1 MTKTLTLAL
10 TGRFAVIGPDGH
22 DIDGLPLRGQAI
34 LAYLARH
41 PGHRAGR
48 SEVAALIWTDRA
60 EEQARASLRQELSM
74 LRQSLPEGAIG
85 TDRTSVW
92 LGDAVRIAPPSPGLP
107 LLDGFAA
114 PAGGF
119 EDWLRDERQHDADE
133 RLRLHLAEAEAALA
147 RVETSGAIAAA
158 EAGLALDPYAETAL
172 RLLMQAE
179 AAAGNRAGALA
190 AHARFADRLRTDL
203 DAEPDAETEALAATL
218 RSPVAASAPRVAS
231 GGHIPTLAVLPF
243 DHLAQEPGDMLA
255 DGIVD
260 EITSALSR
268 STDVH
273 VIARQS
279 AFALSQPRPGI
290 REAAERLG
298 ADYIVTGTVKRSGE
312 RLRITVE
319 LAGPDGVTLW
329 SRRFDD
335 RLDDLFDLQDRIA
348 VQVAGQISPSLR
360 SAEIT
365 RATRRPPEVRSA
377 YDLLLAGYPH
387 FWSHRKGDNGLALAQ
402 FSAASAL
409 DPGNATALA
418 MTAWCHA
425 QQVAYIW
432 TGDPA
437 GERQKAVDCA
447 TRAAQLPGAGDSAP
461 ALVAIGAA
469 LTLTTTDKDRA
480 RSFIDRALAI
490 DPNNAWGWF
499 RSGWLKVV
507 FNEPESAISDFTRAE
522 ALSPLDPFLFNFLLG
537 RASAMHELG
546 DHADAIRLVYR
557 AMALAPGMTWPYR
570 TLAAYHAMQGETDLA
585 AAAAKTFLS
594 HYPGMTVRRLL
605 DYLPP
610 GIGLTNS
617 PYIDGLR
624 AAGIPED

>member
-1 MTKTLTLAL
+1 MTETLTLAL
-10 TGRFAVIGPDGH
+10 TGRFTVIGPDGH
-22 DIDGLPLRGQAI
+22 DIDGLPLRGLAI
-34 LAYLARH
+34 LAYLARQ
-41 PGHRAGR
+41 PGRRAAR
-48 SEVAALIWTDRA
+48 SALAALVWTDRA
-60 EEQARASLRQELSM
+60 EEQARASLRQELSV

-85 TDRTSVW
+85 TDRMAVW
-92 LGDAVRIAPPSPGLP
+92 LGDAVQIAAPAPGLP
-107 LLDGFAA
+107 LLDGFSG

-133 RLRLHLAEAEAALA
+133 RVRLHLTEAEAAL
-147 RVETSGAIAAA
+147 GKGLAA
-158 EAGLALDPYAETAL
+158 EAIASAEAALTLDPYAETAL

-179 AAAGNRAGALA
+179 AVAGNRSGALA
-190 AHARFADRLRTDL
+190 AHARFSERLRADL
-203 DAEPDAETEALAATL
+203 DAAPDSETEALAAKL
-218 RSPVAASAPRVAS
+218 RSAPLGPVPAAK
-231 GGHIPTLAVLPF
+231 GGHVPTLAVLPF
-243 DHLAQEPGDMLA
+243 DHLAQGPGDMLA

-260 EITSALSR
+260 EITAALSR

-279 AFALSQPRPGI
+279 AFALKDSRPGI

-312 RLRITVE
+312 RVRITAD

-377 YDLLLAGYPH
+377 YDLLLSGYPL
-387 FWSHRKGDNGLALAQ
+387 FWSHRKGDNAVALSQ
-402 FSAASAL
+402 FRAAAAL

-432 TGDPA
+432 TDDPA
-437 GERQKAVDCA
+437 GERQRAIDCA
-447 TRAAQLPGAGDSAP
+447 TRAAQLPAAADSAP

-469 LTLTTTDKDRA
+469 LTLTTADKDRA

-507 FNEPESAISDFTRAE
+507 FNEPQSAISDFIRAE
-522 ALSPLDPFLFNFLLG
+522 SLSPLDPFLFNFLLG

-546 DHADAIRLVYR
+546 DHADAIRLVHR

-570 TLAAYHAMQGETDLA
+570 TLAAYNAMQGDMDEA
-585 AAAAKTFLS
+585 RAAAKTFLS
-594 HYPGMTVRRLL
+594 HYPGMTVRRLV

-610 GIGLTNS
+610 GISLTNS
-617 PYIDGLR
+617 PYIDALR
-624 AAGIPED
+624 NAGIPAE

>member
-1 MTKTLTLAL
+1 MTETLTLAL
-10 TGRFAVIGPDGH
+10 TGRFAVIGPDGR

-34 LAYLARH
+34 LAYLARQ
-41 PGHRAGR
+41 PGRNAAR
-48 SEVAALIWTDRA
+48 SELAALIWTDRA
-60 EEQARASLRQELSM
+60 EEQARASLRQELSV
-74 LRQSLPEGAIG
+74 LRQSLPEGTLG

-92 LGDAVRIAPPSPGLP
+92 LDEAVRIAPPAPGLP
-107 LLDGFAA
+107 LLDGFSG

-119 EDWLRDERQHDADE
+119 EDWLRDERQRDADE
-133 RLRLHLAEAEAALA
+133 RVRLHLAEAEAAA
-147 RVETSGAIAAA
+147 ASGVTSAAVVSA
-158 EAGLALDPYAETAL
+158 EAALALDPYAETAL

-179 AAAGNRAGALA
+179 ATSGNRAGALA
-190 AHARFADRLRTDL
+190 AHARFAERLRADL
-203 DAEPDAETEALAATL
+203 DAKPDAETEALAATL
-218 RSPVAASAPRVAS
+218 RSPAPSSTPAI

-243 DHLAQEPGDMLA
+243 DYLAQDPGDMLA

-279 AFALSQPRPGI
+279 AFALKDERPGI
-290 REAAERLG
+290 RDAAERLG
-298 ADYIVTGTVKRSGE
+298 ADYIVTGTVKRSGD
-312 RLRITVE
+312 RVRITVE

-360 SAEIT
+360 SAEIS
-365 RATRRPPEVRSA
+365 RAARRPPEVRSA
-377 YDLLLAGYPH
+377 YDLLLGGYPL
-387 FWSHRKGDNGLALAQ
+387 FWSHRKGDNALALRQ
-402 FSAASAL
+402 FSAAAAL

-432 TGDPA
+432 TDDPA
-437 GERQKAVDCA
+437 AERQRAVDCA
-447 TRAAQLPGAGDSAP
+447 TRAAGLSGAGDSAP

-480 RSFIDRALAI
+480 RTFIDRALAL

-499 RSGWLKVV
+499 RSGWLRVV
-507 FNEPESAISDFTRAE
+507 FNDPEPALADFDRAE
-522 ALSPLDPFLFNFLLG
+522 MLSPLDPFLFNLLLG
-537 RASAMHELG
+537 RGSALHELG
-546 DHADAIRLVYR
+546 EFDEAIRLVHR

-570 TLAAYHAMQGETDLA
+570 TLAAYHGMRGDRAEAGKA
-585 AAAAKTFLS
+585 AAAFLS
-594 HYPGMTVRRLL
+594 HHPGMTMRRLL
-605 DYLPP
+605 TYLPP
-610 GIGLTNS
+610 GIQLSNS

-624 AAGIPED
+624 FSGIPED

>member
-1 MTKTLTLAL
+1 MTETLTLAL
-10 TGRFAVIGPDGH
+10 TGRLAVIGPDGR
-22 DIDGLPLRGQAI
+22 DIDGLPLRGLAI
-34 LAYLARH
+34 LAYLARQ
-41 PGHRAGR
+41 PGRRAARG
-48 SEVAALIWTDRA
+48 ELAGLIWTDRA
-60 EEQARASLRQELSM
+60 EEQARASLRQELSV
-74 LRQSLPEGAIG
+74 LRQALPEGAIG
-85 TDRTSVW
+85 TDRMAVW
-92 LGDAVRIAPPSPGLP
+92 LGEAVGIAAPAPGQP
-107 LLDGFAA
+107 LLDGFAG

-119 EDWLRDERQHDADE
+119 EDWLRNERQHDADE
-133 RLRLHLAEAEAALA
+133 RVRLHLGEAEAALA
-147 RVETSGAIAAA
+147 KGASA
-158 EAGLALDPYAETAL
+158 EAVASAEAALTLDPYAETAL

-179 AAAGNRAGALA
+179 ASAGNRSGALA
-190 AHARFADRLRTDL
+190 AHARFTERLRADL
-203 DAEPDAETEALAATL
+203 DAAPDGETEALAAKL
-218 RSPVAASAPRVAS
+218 RSAPVPRAPAE
-231 GGHIPTLAVLPF
+231 GGHVPTLAVLPF

-260 EITSALSR
+260 EITAALSR

-279 AFALSQPRPGI
+279 AFALKETRPGI

-312 RLRITVE
+312 RVRITAD

-387 FWSHRKGDNGLALAQ
+387 FWSHRKGDNAVALRQ
-402 FSAASAL
+402 FSAAAAL

-432 TGDPA
+432 TDDPA
-437 GERQKAVDCA
+437 GERQRAIDCA
-447 TRAAQLPGAGDSAP
+447 TRAAQLAGAADSAP

-469 LTLTTTDKDRA
+469 LTLTSTDKDRA

-507 FNEPESAISDFTRAE
+507 FNEPQSAIADFTRAE
-522 ALSPLDPFLFNFLLG
+522 TLSPLDPFLFNFLLG

-546 DHADAIRLVYR
+546 DHDDAIRLVHR

-570 TLAAYHAMQGETDLA
+570 TLAAYHAMQGEMDEARA
-585 AAAAKTFLS
+585 AATTFLS
-594 HYPGMTVRRLL
+594 HYPGMTVRRLV

-610 GIGLTNS
+610 GISLTNS

-624 AAGIPED
+624 AAGIAKD

>member
-1 MTKTLTLAL
+1 MTETLTLAL
-10 TGRFAVIGPDGH
+10 TGRFAVIGPDGR
-22 DIDGLPLRGQAI
+22 DIEGLSMRGQAI
-34 LAYLARH
+34 LAYLARQ
-41 PGHRAGR
+41 PGR
-48 SEVAALIWTDRA
+48 SATRTELAGLIWTDRA
-60 EEQARASLRQELSM
+60 EEQARASLRQELSV
-74 LRQSLPEGAIG
+74 LRQSLPDDAIG
-85 TDRTSVW
+85 SDRTAVW
-92 LGDAVRIAPPSPGLP
+92 LGETVRIAPPVPGLS
-107 LLDGFAA
+107 LLEGFSG

-133 RLRLHLAEAEAALA
+133 RVRQQLLEAETALGKGQSEAALA
-147 RVETSGAIAAA
+147 AA
-158 EAGLALDPYAETAL
+158 EAALALDPYAETAL

-190 AHARFADRLRTDL
+190 AHARFAERLRADL

-218 RSPVAASAPRVAS
+218 RTPAPARS
-231 GGHIPTLAVLPF
+231 TEGGHVPTLAVLPF
-243 DHLAQEPGDMLA
+243 DHLAQGPGDMLA

-260 EITSALSR
+260 EITAALSR

-279 AFALSQPRPGI
+279 AFALRDQRPGI

-298 ADYIVTGTVKRSGE
+298 ADYIVVGTVKRSGE
-312 RLRITVE
+312 RVRITVD

-360 SAEIT
+360 RAEIS
-365 RATRRPPEVRSA
+365 RAASRPPEVRSA
-377 YDLLLAGYPH
+377 HDLLLSGYPH
-387 FWSHRKGDNGLALAQ
+387 FWSHRKGDNALALSQ
-402 FSAASAL
+402 FQAAAAL

-432 TGDPA
+432 TDDPA
-437 GERQKAVDCA
+437 GERKRAMDCA
-447 TRAAQLPGAGDSAP
+447 TRAAQIAGAGDSAP

-469 LTLTTTDKDRA
+469 ITLTTTDQNRA
-480 RSFIDRALAI
+480 RMFIDRALAI

-499 RSGWLKVV
+499 RSGWLRVI
-507 FNEPESAISDFTRAE
+507 FNEPEPALADFDRAE
-522 ALSPLDPFLFNFLLG
+522 MLSPLDPFLFNLILG
-537 RASAMHELG
+537 RASALHELG
-546 DHADAIRLVYR
+546 EWTEAIRLVHR

-570 TLAAYHAMQGETDLA
+570 TLAAYHGMEGDREKAGE
-585 AAAAKTFLS
+585 AAKAFLS
-594 HYPGMTVRRLL
+594 HYPGMTIRRLL
-605 DYLPP
+605 TYLPP
-610 GIGLTNS
+610 GIELTNG

-624 AAGIPED
+624 IAGIPED

>member
-1 MTKTLTLAL
+1 MTETLTLAL
-10 TGRFAVIGPDGH
+10 TGRFAVTGPDGH

-34 LAYLARH
+34 LAYLARQ
-41 PGHRAGR
+41 PGGRAAR
-48 SEVAALIWTDRA
+48 SALAALIWTDRA
-60 EEQARASLRQELSM
+60 EEQARASLRQELSV
-74 LRQSLPEGAIG
+74 LRQSLPEGAMS
-85 TDRTSVW
+85 TDRTNVW
-92 LGDAVRIAPPSPGLP
+92 LGEAVRISEPSPGLP
-107 LLDGFAA
+107 LLDGFAI
-114 PAGGF
+114 PSGGF
-119 EDWLRDERQHDADE
+119 EDWLRDERQHDAE
-133 RLRLHLAEAEAALA
+133 ARVRRHLSEAEAGLGLGATT
-147 RVETSGAIAAA
+147 EAIAAA
-158 EAGLALDPYAETAL
+158 EAALTLDPYAETAL

-190 AHARFADRLRTDL
+190 SHARFSERLLADL
-203 DAEPDAETEALAATL
+203 DTVPDAETEVLAAKL
-218 RSPVAASAPRVAS
+218 RSATPARAPAAE
-231 GGHIPTLAVLPF
+231 GGHVPTLAVLPF

-260 EITSALSR
+260 EITAALSK
-268 STDVH
+268 STDFH

-279 AFALSQPRPGI
+279 AFALRDLRPGV

-312 RLRITVE
+312 RVRITAD

-387 FWSHRKGDNGLALAQ
+387 FWSHRKGDNAEALRQ
-402 FSAASAL
+402 FSAAAAL

-432 TGDPA
+432 TDDPA
-437 GERQKAVDCA
+437 GERQRAVDCA
-447 TRAAQLPGAGDSAP
+447 TRAAQLAGAGDSAP

-469 LTLTTTDKDRA
+469 LTLTTADKDRA

-507 FNEPESAISDFTRAE
+507 FNEPESAIADFTRAE
-522 ALSPLDPFLFNFLLG
+522 TLSPLDPFLFNFLLG

-546 DHADAIRLVYR
+546 DHADAIRLVHR

-570 TLAAYHAMQGETDLA
+570 TLAAYHAMQGEMEPA
-585 AAAAKTFLS
+585 AAAARAFLS

-610 GIGLTNS
+610 GISLTNS
-617 PYIDGLR
+617 PYIDGLC
-624 AAGIPED
+624 ASGIPEV